1 MNIDEILTLVQA
13 VSDSKLTS
21 FKLDQG
27 DMHISLKKE
36 KEEAKIITVSAP
48 GAVAA
53 VPASTA
59 APVLTA
65 ASTSVSTEIPAA
77 APEAAEHH
85 DIASDKV
92 ITSPLV
98 GTFYSSS
105 SPDAES
111 FVKEGDTVKKGQVLG
126 IIEAMKLMNE
136 IESEYDGVIE
146 AILVNNEEVVE
157 YGQPLF
163 RIKEIQEIIPHRHPF
178 LLVDCIEELEP
189 GVKAVGYKSVT
200 YDEPYFR
207 GHFPQEPVMPGVLI
221 VEALAQTGAVA
232 ILSQENFKGKT
243 AYFGGLNN
251 VKFKHKVV
259 PGDRLRLE
267 CEIIKQKGPVGV
279 GKATATV
286 DGKIAVVGELTF
298 MIG

>member
-1 MNIDEILTLVQA
+1 M
-13 VSDSKLTS
+13 
-21 FKLDQG
+21 
-27 DMHISLKKE
+27 
-36 KEEAKIITVSAP
+36 
-48 GAVAA
+48 
-53 VPASTA
+53 
-59 APVLTA
+59 
-65 ASTSVSTEIPAA
+65 
-77 APEAAEHH
+77 
-85 DIASDKV
+85 
-92 ITSPLV
+92 
-98 GTFYSSS
+98 
-105 SPDAES
+105 
-111 FVKEGDTVKKGQVLG
+111 
-126 IIEAMKLMNE
+126 LM
-136 IESEYDGVIE
+136 G
-146 AILVNNEEVVE
+146 
-157 YGQPLF
+157 
-163 RIKEIQEIIPHRHPF
+163 IKEIQEIIPHRHPF

-200 YDEPYFR
+200 YDEP
-207 GHFPQEPVMPGVLI
+207 PEPVMPGVLS

>member
-1 MNIDEILTLVQA
+1 M
-13 VSDSKLTS
+13 
-21 FKLDQG
+21 
-27 DMHISLKKE
+27 
-36 KEEAKIITVSAP
+36 
-48 GAVAA
+48 
-53 VPASTA
+53 
-59 APVLTA
+59 
-65 ASTSVSTEIPAA
+65 
-77 APEAAEHH
+77 
-85 DIASDKV
+85 
-92 ITSPLV
+92 
-98 GTFYSSS
+98 
-105 SPDAES
+105 
-111 FVKEGDTVKKGQVLG
+111 
-126 IIEAMKLMNE
+126 LM
-136 IESEYDGVIE
+136 G
-146 AILVNNEEVVE
+146 
-157 YGQPLF
+157 
-163 RIKEIQEIIPHRHPF
+163 IKEIQEIIPHRHPF

-298 MIG
+298 MMVPHFIAIQKKENCDQRYAKPCNMNRWNQNLYHCSHCKKSSKSIDQLPSTVLKISGHFQRIQKQIHDSRVMHQHINTKSIFSGIMICRIHGKY